1 MKIHHIGYLV
11 KSTDA
16 YLKKCFGDVTIEK
29 QVYDPVQKSKLT
41 LVKLNSDIFI
51 ELIEPNNE
59 IDSDLKRELSIIG
72 EGFHHVCYICTKES
86 EYLKYVKNAHLLAG
100 PFNSIMFNCE
110 IEFYTQKYNLIEEI
124 VKSF

>member
-1 MKIHHIGYLV
+1 MKTHHIGYLV

-29 QVYDPVQKSKLT
+29 QFYDPVQKSKLT

-59 IDSDLKRELSIIG
+59 IDSDLKRT
-72 EGFHHVCYICTKES
+72 V
-86 EYLKYVKNAHLLAG
+86 N
-100 PFNSIMFNCE
+100 
-110 IEFYTQKYNLIEEI
+110 
-124 VKSF
+124 